1 MSQITCQFERN
12 SVPHTFEHI
21 ELPAKLLDYF
31 LRSNTSNINGTAWES
46 TSQHAVSCVCIMTSS
61 NFEPGLHDAA
71 CSLYSGSRK
80 STIQTRGS
88 TGSSTLELVKMIAI
102 RQKTPTSQLLS
113 SGSMCFGLYSAEIVH
128 SRRARAMMYT

>member
-1 MSQITCQFERN
+1 MMQH
-12 SVPHTFEHI
+12 VPFIQE
-21 ELPAKLLDYF
+21 
-31 LRSNTSNINGTAWES
+31 
-46 TSQHAVSCVCIMTSS
+46 
-61 NFEPGLHDAA
+61 AA
-71 CSLYSGSRK
+71 NRLS
-80 STIQTRGS
+80 QTRGS